1 MRYVLRHRLAFLFA
15 LIAASMLSYV
25 LVGGLSAPV
34 GAQQPQPIK
43 QRVDRALTAT
53 QRANLG
59 KEEYEATCAVCHG
72 LTGKG
77 DGIYVKQ
84 LKEGAAVPN
93 LTELSKNN
101 ASVFPSTRLYEI
113 IDGRQYVKAHG
124 PREMPIW
131 GTEYKVRSSHVISTL
146 NSEKFVRARILALI
160 DYIHSLQVK

>member
-101 ASVFPSTRLYEI
+101 ASVFHPLDYMKSSMADST
-113 IDGRQYVKAHG
+113 
-124 PREMPIW
+124 
-131 GTEYKVRSSHVISTL
+131 
-146 NSEKFVRARILALI
+146 
-160 DYIHSLQVK
+160 